1 MFNNDLVRTQ
11 DMLQELS
18 TPENMK
24 KFAKEYKAIW
34 GKEEN
39 NILPYDVEK
48 VFIQDKSVTVLL
60 RNGKKGNSIC
70 SSDDTFDP
78 YVGFTI
84 AYYRAKQ
91 SKSFRLKQALKGCV
105 ENAKKK
111 GYKQAILNNN

>member
-1 MFNNDLVRTQ
+1 MNCMDILWKNTLEFMR
-11 DMLQELS
+11 
-18 TPENMK
+18 
-24 KFAKEYKAIW
+24 EYNCTW
-34 GKEEN
+34 GKGEN
-39 NILPYDVEK
+39 DMLPYDVEK

-60 RNGKKGNSIC
+60 KNGKKGTSTC